1 MRAKKQ
7 EKNECHMSN
16 MRGKLIEVDVNEDKE
31 EEKKEFLLFVTE
43 TRKNMIGILIKILM
57 TITKFVLSVSN

>member
-1 MRAKKQ
+1 MSAKKQ

-43 TRKNMIGILIKILM
+43 TRKNMIGILIKILR